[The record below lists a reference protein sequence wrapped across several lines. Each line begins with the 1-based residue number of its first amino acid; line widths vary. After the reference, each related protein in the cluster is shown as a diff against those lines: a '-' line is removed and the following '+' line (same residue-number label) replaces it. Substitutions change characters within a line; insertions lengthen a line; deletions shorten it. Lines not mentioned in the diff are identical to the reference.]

1 MHIIKLDAIDSTN
14 AFLKQKSSVDSIDD
28 YTIVMA
34 NYQTNGRGQMGSLW
48 DSQAYKNLIV
58 SVYKDVSFLDVEDA
72 FYISIVTSLSIIK
85 TLQGFLIPKLSVKW
99 PNDILSENKKICGVL
114 IENVIKQDSLCE
126 SIIGVGLNINQ
137 TEFNDFPNA
146 SSLKIISG
154 TFYNLDEVL
163 QTMISHLKNYFSV
176 LRSGDLELLKA
187 EYEALLFRKNKPSTF
202 KDSEGVTF
210 SGFIKGISNTGNL
223 QVLLE
228 DNIIK
233 EFSLKELSLLY

>member
-14 AFLKQKSSVDSIDD
+14 AFLRQKSSVDNMED

-34 NYQTNGRGQMGSLW
+34 NHQTKGRGQMGTLW
-48 DSQAYKNLIV
+48 DSQASKNLTV
-58 SVYKDVSFLDVEDA
+58 SVYKDVSFLDVEFA
-72 FYISIVTSLSIIK
+72 FFISVVTSLAIIK
-85 TLQGFLIPKLSVKW
+85 TLQGFLIPKLSIKW

-114 IENVIKQDSLCE
+114 IENVIKQDRLDA
-126 SIIGVGLNINQ
+126 SIIGIGININQ
-137 TEFNDFPNA
+137 TEFRNLPNA

-163 QTMISHLKNYFSV
+163 QIMVSHLKSYFSM
-176 LRSGDLELLKA
+176 LNSGEFEALKA

-202 KDSEGVTF
+202 KDAEDVVF
-210 SGFIKGISNTGNL
+210 SGFIKSISNTGSL

-233 EFSLKELSLLY
+233 EFDFKEISLLY